1 MKKDNFHKYLYAG
14 VTAFLVVVCSILFF
28 YVLYNTKN
36 ISNIFGSLI
45 SILKPFIIGAVVAYL
60 LTPVSNWISRYVM
73 RFLIR
78 ISGERM
84 EDIVIRIR
92 EEEDAEEVSE
102 EQPESAAAQKTAVQA
117 EMTVE
122 TAVQA
127 ETEKTDNIREG
138 TKQIPQPIRAKVLE
152 RLFFKG
158 KKEESEFVKRRRK
171 YKKLERMADVISIIS
186 SLLLAIAV
194 IYLLLAMVIP
204 EVMVSINGL
213 IEVFPSSVS
222 EFRKIILKE
231 FEGNEQAYNYLKQ
244 FMDTINDNI
253 EEFLTRYL
261 LPNMQSLMTKVYS
274 GIFSAID
281 VAKNILIGI
290 IVSVYLMGRRRQF
303 MAQGVLVLK
312 SICSEKVANAIL
324 EELTIANTMFGG
336 FIRGKLV
343 DSLIIG
349 IICFALMSVFRM
361 PYALLISVIIGVTN
375 IIPFFGPFIGAVPSA
390 FLVLIS
396 DSSGLNI
403 ASCIYF
409 LILILVLQQFDGN
422 ILGPKILGNSTGL
435 SSFWVLFSILL
446 FGGLFGVLGMVIGV
460 PLFAVIYDLVKKSVE
475 KSLAKKNKSEEM
487 EKYRRRFH
495 SAE

>member
-45 SILKPFIIGAVVAYL
+45 SILKPFIIGAVIAYL

-73 RFLIR
+73 RFLIH

-92 EEEDAEEVSE
+92 EEEEAEELSE
-102 EQPESAAAQKTAVQA
+102 EQPESVAAQA

-122 TAVQA
+122 TAVQAETAQA

-152 RLFFKG
+152 KLFFKG

-403 ASCIYF
+403 AGCIYF